1 MTQRNN
7 PVVSIYD
14 TAADFFVKSD
24 GRRSPNEKTNL
35 KSQPRPY
42 LTGAKICKI
51 PKITNFAKTAAL
63 SHEPE

>member
-24 GRRSPNEKTNL
+24 GRRAPNEKINL
-35 KSQPRPY
+35 KSQPRPH

-51 PKITNFAKTAAL
+51 PKITNFTKLAAP